1 MLNIKFNVKNM
12 MLTALGV
19 IAFSVTVPAMADGA
33 GAFLGGIAVARIGS
47 NVRDRRDYEDD
58 QAYYSQQQ
66 AQAAQQQANAA
77 TQQANAAQHQATL
90 TPEQKIAQLDKL
102 AAGGYITAD
111 EYKSRKK
118 AILDSM

>member
-1 MLNIKFNVKNM
+1 MLNIKLNLKNM

-33 GAFLGGIAVARIGS
+33 GAFLGGIAVAKIGRS
-47 NVRDRRDYEDD
+47 VRGRNDYEQQQADAAQQ
-58 QAYYSQQQ
+58 QAYYAQQQ
-66 AQAAQQQANAA
+66 AQASQQQADSQPQTA
-77 TQQANAAQHQATL
+77 
-90 TPEQKIAQLDKL
+90 EEKIAQLDKL
-102 AAGGYITAD
+102 AAGGYISKE

>member
-1 MLNIKFNVKNM
+1 

-19 IAFSVTVPAMADGA
+19 IAFSVTVPALADGA
-33 GAFLGGIAVARIGS
+33 GAFLGGIAVARIGQ
-47 NVRDRRDYEDD
+47 NVRDRNDYEED
-58 QAYYSQQQ
+58 QAYYAQQQ

-77 TQQANAAQHQATL
+77 TQQPQTA
-90 TPEQKIAQLDKL
+90 EEKIAQLDKL

-118 AILDSM
+118 AILDNM

>member
-1 MLNIKFNVKNM
+1 MFSKTFNVKNM

-19 IAFSVTVPAMADGA
+19 IAFSVTVPALADGA

-47 NVRDRRDYEDD
+47 NVRDRRDYEED
-58 QAYYSQQQ
+58 QAYYQQQQ
-66 AQAAQQQANAA
+66 AQAAQSQ
-77 TQQANAAQHQATL
+77 AAQSQADRPQTA
-90 TPEQKIAQLDKL
+90 EEKIAQLDKL

-118 AILDSM
+118 AILDNM

>member
-1 MLNIKFNVKNM
+1 MLNIRFNVKNM

-19 IAFSVTVPAMADGA
+19 IAFSVTVPVMAGGA

-47 NVRDRRDYEDD
+47 NVRDRRDYEED

-66 AQAAQQQANAA
+66 AQAAQQQA
-77 TQQANAAQHQATL
+77 TQ

-118 AILDSM
+118 AILDNM

>member
-19 IAFSVTVPAMADGA
+19 IAFSVTVPALADGA

-47 NVRDRRDYEDD
+47 NVRDRRDYEED

-77 TQQANAAQHQATL
+77 QHQATQ

-111 EYKSRKK
+111 EYKSRKN
-118 AILDSM
+118 AILDNM